1 MRQFVEDVLI
11 YHWQYAAALRV
22 RASSLDA
29 LATGTYPKFTPIKAA
44 PGGTKVPAAACSGMG
59 LKG

>member
-11 YHWQYAAALRV
+11 YHWQYAGALRL
-22 RASSLDA
+22 RASSLDD
-29 LATGTYPKFTPIKAA
+29 LAAGIYPRFAPIKDV
-44 PGGTKVPAAACSGMG
+44 PGGMKVKAEMCEAVA